1 MFISDS
7 MANTSSGGDSF
18 VDSTNGVRRLGVAAV
33 DPVQIFVVDYDGDKI
48 CLQLAD
54 PVTLVCCFQCFV
66 SGSAEKNAPGS
77 GSSWADAFIGCFLI
91 CDDILCSF

>member
-1 MFISDS
+1 

-54 PVTLVCCFQCFV
+54 PVTQVCCFQCFV
-66 SGSAEKNAPGS
+66 SGSAEKNA
-77 GSSWADAFIGCFLI
+77 SWIR
-91 CDDILCSF
+91 ILMGRCIYWLVPNL

>member
-1 MFISDS
+1 
-7 MANTSSGGDSF
+7 MANTSSDGDSF

-54 PVTLVCCFQCFV
+54 PVTQVCCFQCFV
-66 SGSAEKNAPGS
+66 SGSAEKNA
-77 GSSWADAFIGCFLI
+77 SWIR
-91 CDDILCSF
+91 ILMGRCIYWLFPNL

>member
-1 MFISDS
+1 

-54 PVTLVCCFQCFV
+54 PVTQVCCFQCFV
-66 SGSAEKNAPGS
+66 SGSAEKNA
-77 GSSWADAFIGCFLI
+77 SWIR
-91 CDDILCSF
+91 ILMGRCIYWLFPNL

>member
-33 DPVQIFVVDYDGDKI
+33 DPVQIFGGDYDGPP
-48 CLQLAD
+48 AAA
-54 PVTLVCCFQCFV
+54 CC
-66 SGSAEKNAPGS
+66 GSQSKL
-77 GSSWADAFIGCFLI
+77 DH
-91 CDDILCSF
+91 

>member
-1 MFISDS
+1 MLWPSAVLTEMGTCITILITLFK
-7 MANTSSGGDSF
+7 
-18 VDSTNGVRRLGVAAV
+18 AV
-33 DPVQIFVVDYDGDKI
+33 DPVQIFVDDYDGDKI

-54 PVTLVCCFQCFV
+54 PVTQVCCFQCFV